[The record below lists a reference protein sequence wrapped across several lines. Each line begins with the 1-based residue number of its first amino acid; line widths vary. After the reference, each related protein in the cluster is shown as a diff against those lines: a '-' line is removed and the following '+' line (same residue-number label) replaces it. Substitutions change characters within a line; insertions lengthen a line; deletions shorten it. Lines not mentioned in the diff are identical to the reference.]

1 MPPRA
6 FLSTLTRL
14 AEFYPPGEL
23 RTALLVVI
31 RLAALQPGFTDAVAR
46 CMKGLDG
53 NVLRRPLRSS
63 RLGSVVPDEVDDDL
77 EHGTAHISQLLE
89 VPDEA

>member
-6 FLSTLTRL
+6 FLTLVTRL

-23 RTALLVVI
+23 RNALLVVL
-31 RLAALQPGFTDAVAR
+31 RLAALEPGFTDAVAR
-46 CMKGLDG
+46 LSKDASG

-63 RLGSVVPDEVDDDL
+63 RSRGILPDLVDDEL
-77 EHGTAHISQLLE
+77 EHGTAHISELLE